1 MAKASKKII
10 RPAPKSEEK
19 MWATF
24 CHLSGL
30 AGYLIPFGHLIAP
43 LIIWLMKR
51 QDSDLIDRNGKEA
64 LNFQLSVTL
73 YGVVASILIFVLVG
87 LALLFAL
94 AIFQAVCVIIASIK
108 TNDGIAYRYPLTIR
122 FIQ

>member
-10 RPAPKSEEK
+10 RPAPKNEEK

>member
-1 MAKASKKII
+1 
-10 RPAPKSEEK
+10 